1 MLLLD
6 GFRKLG
12 IVFTSF
18 TERWIPDAWVIA
30 MMLTFLA
37 IIMCIF
43 GAGASLEETVLAW
56 GDGVWTLLGISM
68 QFTIAMI
75 AASAVVSSRPV
86 YRFFDWFASVPNPNK
101 PVQAVMLVAAFS
113 LVTAYVNW
121 AVCLVACALFTPF
134 LIRRNPNTDIRVL
147 IAAAYIGMGTVWH
160 GGLSGSAPLILATP
174 DNPLL
179 NPAAGMEQVVDRLYP
194 VTETL
199 FNIWNLGI
207 LTVLGAVAFVTIC
220 LLHPKENAK
229 TLSNEHLEKILPK
242 LPPEDEEPKTPA
254 QYLDRFR
261 GWTLLAAV
269 LLAYPLGYQIVNNG
283 FGTSWTINAYNIT
296 FLVLALLLH
305 GRPTSFLSACRRG
318 VDSAWGIIVQYP
330 FYGGIF
336 GLIQFT
342 DLGHWLGDFFAS
354 IGTQQIFPWLIY
366 SYSGVMNLFVP
377 SAGSK
382 WLIEAPFLLSAGA
395 ELNVSVITV
404 TIAYAF
410 GDALTNL
417 IQPFFAIPLLAVTR
431 MRFGDIVGYL
441 FLVAAVVFIVGS
453 IAMFMIPPL
462 L

>member
-160 GGLSGSAPLILATP
+160 GGL
-174 DNPLL
+174 
-179 NPAAGMEQVVDRLYP
+179 
-194 VTETL
+194 
-199 FNIWNLGI
+199 
-207 LTVLGAVAFVTIC
+207 
-220 LLHPKENAK
+220 
-229 TLSNEHLEKILPK
+229 
-242 LPPEDEEPKTPA
+242 
-254 QYLDRFR
+254 
-261 GWTLLAAV
+261 
-269 LLAYPLGYQIVNNG
+269 
-283 FGTSWTINAYNIT
+283 
-296 FLVLALLLH
+296 
-305 GRPTSFLSACRRG
+305 
-318 VDSAWGIIVQYP
+318 
-330 FYGGIF
+330 
-336 GLIQFT
+336 
-342 DLGHWLGDFFAS
+342 
-354 IGTQQIFPWLIY
+354 
-366 SYSGVMNLFVP
+366 
-377 SAGSK
+377 
-382 WLIEAPFLLSAGA
+382 
-395 ELNVSVITV
+395 
-404 TIAYAF
+404 
-410 GDALTNL
+410 
-417 IQPFFAIPLLAVTR
+417 
-431 MRFGDIVGYL
+431 
-441 FLVAAVVFIVGS
+441 
-453 IAMFMIPPL
+453 
-462 L
+462 